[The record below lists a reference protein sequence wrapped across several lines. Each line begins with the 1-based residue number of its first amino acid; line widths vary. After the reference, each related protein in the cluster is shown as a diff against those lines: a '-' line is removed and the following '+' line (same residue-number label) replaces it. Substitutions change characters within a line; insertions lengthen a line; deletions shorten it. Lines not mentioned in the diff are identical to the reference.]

1 MSIERVEWKE
11 IRSFGSGTCEPFFI
25 IAQKICGVWKFFERS
40 SWELR
45 WLEIPSTPEIK
56 ARLITEIAKAEN
68 AKTSNLID
76 GRPSYTHS
84 PPILARPKR
93 E

>member
-56 ARLITEIAKAEN
+56 ARLTTEIAKIK
-68 AKTSNLID
+68 KTETPNLLCR
-76 GRPSYTHS
+76 RPIST
-84 PPILARPKR
+84 PPTPILAQPKR